1 MEPWA
6 PSQNWAAPGLR
17 GKTMLAL
24 MLVEPNGGGQI
35 QQIASTFGVDWPHL
49 IAQMIS
55 FAIVCILLHRF
66 AYKPILKMLEERR
79 LQIAQ
84 GIAETEKIRTEL
96 VRTDAKCRD
105 MILQANGEAT
115 KLIEEAHTAASRV
128 QQQETQRAIT
138 AAEQILIKSREA
150 AAQEYA
156 RMLIELKRE
165 VGQLVVQTATMLTG
179 KILTKEDQRRMADE
193 TIERLTRAA

>member
-1 MEPWA
+1 MIA
-6 PSQNWAAPGLR
+6 LR
-17 GKTMLAL
+17 
-24 MLVEPNGGGQI
+24 LVEPNSGGQI

-66 AYKPILKMLEERR
+66 AYKPILKILEERR

-84 GIAETEKIRTEL
+84 GIAETAKIRAEL
-96 VRTDAKCRD
+96 AEAEAKCRD
-105 MILQANGEAT
+105 IILQANGEAT

-128 QQQETQRAIT
+128 QQQETQKAIA

-150 AAQEYA
+150 AAQEHA
-156 RMLIELKRE
+156 RMLLELKHE
-165 VGQLVVQTATMLTG
+165 VGQLVVQAATMLTG
-179 KILTKEDQRRMADE
+179 KILAKEDQRRIANE
-193 TIERLTRAA
+193 TIERLTTAA